1 MLAQHIYNKIAK
13 FKEEK
18 QRISVRRLRSLTL
31 ANKNTPF
38 KIWGETLEGDTYE
51 GREVFT
57 FFGPARIGKKY
68 AVGYNYN
75 ALGYM
80 IMYDMNKGEP
90 RTFVYDNIYRLELNG
105 VTYEVN

>member
-57 FFGPARIGKKY
+57 FNGPSRTPG
-68 AVGYNYN
+68 VPYNYN

-80 IMYDMNKGEP
+80 IMYDMNKGDY

-105 VTYEVN
+105 VTYEIN